1 MSASTVGQ
9 PSRVDDERRRHVEAM
24 PMIVGDR
31 HSFPSHAELARTL
44 IGPGAL
50 ASVATVTE
58 SGHPYTSIVPIST
71 VDAGA
76 PVVCVSQLAEHT
88 INLRRDPRASVLVHA
103 AHDALRDPLALPR
116 ITLVGSFVPFDP
128 DADTVAT
135 HTALHPHSR
144 AYLDFPDFEW
154 WRFELLHAR
163 FVGGFGVMG
172 WVSAEE
178 YAAAQP
184 DPVIPAAQPVIDYLN
199 GDHSDACLEIVRHLG
214 GCPNAPTA
222 TVTGLDR
229 YGVTLEVRD
238 YVDPTYSI
246 TTVSAISR
254 VAFDPV
260 VGRPED
266 VRAATV
272 ALAAR
277 AREVA
282 ATVTDTERTTP

>member
-1 MSASTVGQ
+1 MSASTA
-9 PSRVDDERRRHVEAM
+9 PSRVDVDQRPHFDAM
-24 PMIVGDR
+24 PTIVGDR

-103 AHDALRDPLALPR
+103 EHDGVRDPLALPR
-116 ITLVGSFVPFDP
+116 VTLVGAFVPFDP
-128 DADTVAT
+128 DDHIVAA
-135 HTALHPHSR
+135 HAEMHPHSR

-154 WRFELLHAR
+154 WRFELVHAR

-178 YAAAQP
+178 YIAARP
-184 DPVIPAAQPVIDYLN
+184 DPVIRAAQPMIEHLN
-199 GDHSDACLEIVRHLG
+199 DDHADACLAIARVLG
-214 GCPNAPTA
+214 GSPDAPVA

-229 YGVTLEVRD
+229 YGITVEVRERA
-238 YVDPTYSI
+238 DPTFSI

-254 VAFDPV
+254 VAFDPAV
-260 VGRPED
+260 EQPEE

-277 AREVA
+277 ARGADA
-282 ATVTDTERTTP
+282 AADFDTERNTP

>member
-1 MSASTVGQ
+1 
-9 PSRVDDERRRHVEAM
+9 M
-24 PMIVGDR
+24 PRIVGDR

-76 PVVCVSQLAEHT
+76 PIVCVSQLAEHT

-103 AHDALRDPLALPR
+103 DKDKMRDPLSLPR
-116 ITLVGSFVPFDP
+116 VTLVGAFVPFDP
-128 DADTVAT
+128 DEHIIAA
-135 HTALHPHSR
+135 HARMHPHSR
-144 AYLDFPDFEW
+144 SYLDFPDFEW
-154 WRFELLHAR
+154 WRFELMHAR

-178 YAAAQP
+178 YSAAQP
-184 DPVIPAAQPVIDYLN
+184 DPVIRAVQPMIDHLN
-199 GDHSDACLEIVRHLG
+199 DDHADSCLAIARVLG
-214 GCPNAPTA
+214 GCPDAPTVA
-222 TVTGLDR
+222 VTGLDR
-229 YGVTLEVRD
+229 YGITLEVRD
-238 YVDPTYSI
+238 LPDPTFSI

-254 VAFDPV
+254 VAFDPALEQ
-260 VGRPED
+260 PDE

-277 AREVA
+277 ANEA
-282 ATVTDTERTTP
+282 ATDLDTERTTP